1 MEIAILEA
9 RLKHVTE
16 KRDRAWR
23 RIKWFCHLL
32 SQTRLSIYQQEIKK
46 QIELEIE
53 IELYQVNYQIN
64 QDISEADQYQKLK
77 TYPNKGKLI
86 N

>member
-16 KRDRAWR
+16 QRDRAWK
-23 RIKWFCHLL
+23 RIKWFCNLL
-32 SQTRLSIYQQEIKK
+32 SQTRLSIYQQQIKK
-46 QIELEIE
+46 QIELEID
-53 IELYQVNYQIN
+53 IELYQVNFDIAQH
-64 QDISEADQYQKLK
+64 ISETDQYKKLK

-86 N
+86 G